1 VDEGCS
7 GRLNTNLCLGLYFPV
22 EESNHLDIVKE
33 MYRLVEAAE
42 AKNIQL
48 RAIGGLAV
56 NVHNKKQHPLFI
68 REYGD
73 LDFVVAKKQRREL
86 EAFMPEVGYSPHK
99 QFNVLNGDQRQI
111 YYHNETDMKIDIFV
125 GDFEMCHKIPME
137 NRLTADPV
145 TIPLAEL
152 FLSKIQIVEVNQKDL
167 MDITSLLLNANTG
180 DNDKETINLKILAQL
195 CSQDWGLYKTT
206 SINLGKVEE
215 MLNKE
220 QTDLSKEEKDLVL
233 SRIQEILKTFQEMPK
248 PLAWQMRDRV
258 GTRVKWYIEVEEV
271 RR

>member
-1 VDEGCS
+1 MDI
-7 GRLNTNLCLGLYFPV
+7 LN
-22 EESNHLDIVKE
+22 E

-42 AKNIQL
+42 AKKIQI

-56 NVHNKKQHPLFI
+56 NVHNRKNHPLFI

-73 LDFVVAKKQRREL
+73 LDFVVASKQRREF
-86 EAFMPEVGYSPHK
+86 ESFMPTVGYSPHK
-99 QFNVLNGDQRQI
+99 QFNVLNGDLRQI
-111 YYHNETDMKIDIFV
+111 YYHNESEMKIDIFV
-125 GDFEMCHKIPME
+125 GDFEMCHKIPLE

-152 FLSKIQIVEVNQKDL
+152 FLSKIQIVDLNQKDA
-167 MDITSLLLNANTG
+167 MDIASLLLNVETG
-180 DNDKETINLKILAQL
+180 NHDKETINLRILADL

-206 SINLGKVEE
+206 SINLEKVQEAV
-215 MLNKE
+215 NK
-220 QTDLSKEEKDLVL
+220 TRLTNEEKDLI
-233 SRIQEILKTFQEMPK
+233 SKRIQEILKTFEEMNK
-248 PLAWQMRDRV
+248 PLAWTLRDRV